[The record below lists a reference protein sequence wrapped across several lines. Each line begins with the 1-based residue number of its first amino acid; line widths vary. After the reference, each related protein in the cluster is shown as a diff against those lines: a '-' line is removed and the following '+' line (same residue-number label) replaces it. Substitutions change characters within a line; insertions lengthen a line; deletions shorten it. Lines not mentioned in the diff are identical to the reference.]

1 MTPNVQKF
9 HVVSISTAVSYG
21 AEIGNPASRGMKCQ
35 YPPAV
40 TAYPTIQNGTAYA
53 NVFFHETSPAYFLI

>member
-21 AEIGNPASRGMKCQ
+21 SEIGKPASLGMKCQ

-40 TAYPTIQNGTAYA
+40 TAYPMSQKGTA
-53 NVFFHETSPAYFLI
+53 